1 MTSKAREI
9 GAFAL
14 WVPVA
19 IAFAASYL
27 LALRYVF
34 GVRLGLEGVGY
45 VVTLPGGL
53 LAFAFFIWLPFFIF
67 RRRSARARLGVMGAA
82 AAAVIVAVVLVPFC
96 GFSCF
101 GTQGSERYLAMT
113 AMGFVFIGAFFHD
126 RISRAFLKA

>member
-19 IAFAASYL
+19 IAFAVIYL

-34 GVRLGLEGVGY
+34 GVRLGLEGAGY
-45 VVTLPGGL
+45 VITLPVGL
-53 LAFAFFIWLPFFIF
+53 LAFALFIWLPFFVF
-67 RRRSARARLGVMGAA
+67 RRRSTRTRLGVMGAA

-96 GFSCF
+96 GFDCF
-101 GTQGSERYLAMT
+101 GTQGSARYLAVT
-113 AMGFVFIGAFFHD
+113 AMAFAFAGAILHD
-126 RISRAFLKA
+126 RISRAFL